1 VAGTPGPDR
10 DESEHGTRF
19 DAVAAR
25 LEKGALVVA
34 MALLVG
40 IAALQLVLRSVF
52 AMSLLW
58 ADELLRI
65 LVLWLAVLGAIAAAR
80 TDRHLRIDVV
90 PRLLP
95 PRGHELTAC
104 AASLVV
110 VGVAGL
116 FAYEAARFMQ
126 QAWAFE
132 DTVLG
137 GLAPQWPLLLIMPV
151 GLGLIAGYYL
161 RNAWRHLR
169 RALGREPPAR

>member
-1 VAGTPGPDR
+1 MAGTPGPDR
-10 DESEHGTRF
+10 QESEHTRF
-19 DAVAAR
+19 DAIAAR
-25 LEKGALVVA
+25 IENAALVVA

-40 IAALQLVLRSVF
+40 LAGLQLILRSVF
-52 AMSLLW
+52 ATSLLW

-90 PRLLP
+90 LRLLP
-95 PRGHELTAC
+95 PRARELTAC
-104 AASLVV
+104 VASLVV

-116 FAYEAARFMQ
+116 FAYEAARFTQ
-126 QAWAFE
+126 QAWEFE

-137 GLAPQWPLLLIMPV
+137 GLAPQWPFLLIMPV
-151 GLGLIAGYYL
+151 GLALIAGCYL

-169 RALGREPPAR
+169 RALGREPVAR